1 MGVTED
7 SFSRVSRSSVYARK
21 PLAPPGNEL
30 PAVLAPGPVIW
41 RSADTAIA
49 LLALEV
55 YTSGLEFTLAGRA
68 KGQEAVEQLR
78 DPRFLDRA
86 VSGQDETELR
96 FVVRCGDEIVRPAC
110 MGSTSHDG
118 RSFRCRAWVAVI
130 NDLIFSLEWPAAGI
144 SFAEH
149 EVIGVRDAASRAV
162 SLGPAES

>member
-7 SFSRVSRSSVYARK
+7 SFSRVSRSSIYARS
-21 PLAPPGNEL
+21 PAEPPDNEL

-41 RSADTAIA
+41 RSADAAIA

-55 YTSGLEFTLAGRA
+55 YTSGVEFTLAGRA
-68 KGQEAVEQLR
+68 RGQEAVGQLR
-78 DPRFLDRA
+78 EPRFLDCA
-86 VSGQDETELR
+86 VSGQDEAELR
-96 FVVRCGDEIVRPAC
+96 FVVRCGDEIVRLDC

-130 NDLIFSLEWPAAGI
+130 DDLTFWLEWPAAGI

-149 EVIGVRDAASRAV
+149 EVTGVRDAASRAV
-162 SLGPAES
+162 SLGAAGS